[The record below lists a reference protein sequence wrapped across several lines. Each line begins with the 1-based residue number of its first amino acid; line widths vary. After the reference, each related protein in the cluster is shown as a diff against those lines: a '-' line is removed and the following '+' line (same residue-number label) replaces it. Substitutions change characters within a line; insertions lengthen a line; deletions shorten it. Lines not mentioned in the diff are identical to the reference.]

1 MLWAGLAIAVAA
13 IAFFAGQSLRPEDEP
28 ELAAADLTAL
38 PYTAPAPAFGRS
50 LGGFTGFGEQSDGQ
64 GRTVLSGRVTTV
76 GPDAIGLDTPAG
88 PTTVSLAGERA
99 LRRLEAISRN
109 AIGDGATVLAL
120 ISPGSGEVTALL
132 LLEEP

>member
-1 MLWAGLAIAVAA
+1 MLWAGLAVAVAA

-28 ELAAADLTAL
+28 ELAAELTAL

-50 LGGFTGFGEQSDGQ
+50 LGGFTGFGEKSDAR

-88 PTTVSLAGERA
+88 PTTIGLAGERS
-99 LRRLEAISRN
+99 LRRLEAIDRD

-120 ISPGSGEVTALL
+120 ISPSSGEVTALL